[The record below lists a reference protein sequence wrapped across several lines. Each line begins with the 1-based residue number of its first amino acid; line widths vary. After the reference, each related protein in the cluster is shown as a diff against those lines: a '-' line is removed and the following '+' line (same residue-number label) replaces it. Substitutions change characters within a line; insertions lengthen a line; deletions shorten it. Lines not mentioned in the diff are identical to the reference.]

1 MKHRLS
7 KALMALAALASLGLG
22 AGAIANATTGHTKA
36 AAKHAA
42 VKKHT
47 TKQVTA
53 HTSQATT
60 TDPSGAN
67 DPADGPNDPA
77 DSANDPADS
86 ANEPAG
92 TETPD
97 ANEPAGSEQPGNDG
111 PGGHADEPG
120 NPNANHEATG
130 AE

>member
-1 MKHRLS
+1 MTAGPVVGVRRLVGVR
-7 KALMALAALASLGLG
+7 LLG
-22 AGAIANATTGHTKA
+22 AGAIANATTGHTNKA

-47 TKQVTA
+47 TKKVTA

-60 TDPSGAN
+60 PDPSGAN
-67 DPADGPNDPA
+67 DPAD
-77 DSANDPADS
+77 SAG
-86 ANEPAG
+86 EPAG

-97 ANEPAGSEQPGNDG
+97 ANDG

-120 NPNANHEATG
+120 NPNADHEATG